1 MLDFFLALLG
11 TGFYGAKAI
20 GKKMDDAAYK
30 QKKEEDGI
38 ARNKVEIPWIHS
50 VTDYDL
56 EKWYNSMMD
65 RPSNYPELWEKL
77 QPVVAQIVDSTP
89 EKELFTSLGPTP
101 RCFHNRREFLMKTL
115 CASRDSVL
123 RIMLAFHG
131 KVPEQ
136 DARMGVFK
144 RINFNDHPTR
154 LGILGSESPHKAAIL
169 RWTEKE
175 LHRHGIQ
182 CTLCT
187 AGNKY
192 EGRYPTLYWRII

>member
-11 TGFYGAKAI
+11 TGFYSAKAI
-20 GKKMDDAAYK
+20 GKKVDDAAYK

-56 EKWYNSMMD
+56 EKQYNSMMD
-65 RPSNYPELWEKL
+65 NPSDRPELWEKIR
-77 QPVVAQIVDSTP
+77 PVAEGIVDSTP
-89 EKELFTSLGPTP
+89 EKELFANLGPTP
-101 RCFHNRREFLMKTL
+101 SYYHSRREYLMKVL
-115 CASRDSVL
+115 CASRESVL

-144 RINFNDHPTR
+144 RLSFDDYPTNP
-154 LGILGSESPHKAAIL
+154 GISGSESPHNAAIL
-169 RWTEKE
+169 RWTEQE
-175 LHRHGIQ
+175 LRRHGVQ
-182 CTLCT
+182 CTLCS
-187 AGNKY
+187 AGKKY